1 MKDEVLIPH
10 PDGELNI
17 KLPKVMDTSKPLRVR
32 GKGFKLDQIGD
43 LLINQIVRFERP

>member
-1 MKDEVLIPH
+1 MKEDINIPH

-17 KLPKVMDTSKPLRVR
+17 KLPKLMDSSKPLRVR
-32 GKGFKLDQIGD
+32 GKGFKVDQLGD